1 MSEEEQSPKDARRRI
16 AEAFDRDVD
25 PLAKHDETFKQMDSE
40 GIDPFEMFLDDVI
53 RDSSRRAST
62 VDEYERAIDHFK
74 QFMRTQGR
82 HPACPNADLV
92 QPFVDHEF
100 SERGNGKDTAKTK
113 LGLVN
118 KAYKYMQNEPQFPH
132 TQEYNPFESA
142 REKISWEK
150 GEPEEAREYPK
161 VTIDEL
167 RAAIAQVTHIKKRA
181 MILMNLKLG
190 MRQGEVRNAQIQD
203 IHIANNE
210 LQRHY
215 PTLGTHPR
223 LGDRANAIYIPS
235 REERSENKSKRSRIL
250 PLDDEMRQ
258 VLLEYLLI
266 RPDCG
271 EPWLFVSET
280 HHERIRDKDGINR
293 HWREQIRPQFETEDH
308 HKELT
313 SHFGRHWFT
322 TYWKIERGVE
332 RELVQYMRG
341 DIIGNSTGRDG
352 IDEYLHAYYP
362 DIENRYREE
371 IYKLLV

>member
-16 AEAFDRDVD
+16 AEAFNRDVD

-92 QPFVDHEF
+92 QAFVDHEF

-190 MRQGEVRNAQIQD
+190 MRQGEVRNAQI
-203 IHIANNE
+203 E
-210 LQRHY
+210 TS
-215 PTLGTHPR
+215 TLRTTNYNVTTR
-223 LGDRANAIYIPS
+223 
-235 REERSENKSKRSRIL
+235 RSERIPDWETVPTRFISRPARSAPRTNPSGRGYSRL
-250 PLDDEMRQ
+250 TTR
-258 VLLEYLLI
+258 
-266 RPDCG
+266 CG
-271 EPWLFVSET
+271 RSCSS
-280 HHERIRDKDGINR
+280 
-293 HWREQIRPQFETEDH
+293 
-308 HKELT
+308 T
-313 SHFGRHWFT
+313 S
-322 TYWKIERGVE
+322 
-332 RELVQYMRG
+332 
-341 DIIGNSTGRDG
+341 
-352 IDEYLHAYYP
+352 
-362 DIENRYREE
+362 
-371 IYKLLV
+371 